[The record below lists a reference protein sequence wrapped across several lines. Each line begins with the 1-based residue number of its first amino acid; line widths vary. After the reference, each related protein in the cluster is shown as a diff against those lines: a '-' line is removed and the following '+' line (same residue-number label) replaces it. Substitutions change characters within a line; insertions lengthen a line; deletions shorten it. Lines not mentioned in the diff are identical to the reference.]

1 MNTKKIGL
9 VVAALS
15 LLAIGYLV
23 FINRSTT
30 NTTPPA
36 TQSINPPSATS
47 SGTSQEVK
55 EVEVTGSEFK
65 FNPAQISLQ
74 AGEKVKVIFKN
85 TGEARHDFVIEGLN
99 IRTKIIAPGTSDT
112 VEFTAPDTST
122 YTFYC
127 SVPGHREAGMEGKLV
142 TN

>member
-1 MNTKKIGL
+1 MNSKTVVVIIATILAVSLGGYFLLTNNPVTKTPTPTSTPSSEVIPEL
-9 VVAALS
+9 VV
-15 LLAIGYLV
+15 
-23 FINRSTT
+23 
-30 NTTPPA
+30 
-36 TQSINPPSATS
+36 
-47 SGTSQEVK
+47 E
-55 EVEVTGSEFK
+55 GSEFK

-85 TGEARHDFVIEGLN
+85 TGEARHDFVMEGLN
-99 IRTKIIAPGTSDT
+99 IKTKVIAPGTSDT
-112 VEFTAPDTST
+112 VEFTAPDTDT

>member
-9 VVAALS
+9 VVATLI
-15 LLAIGYLV
+15 LLAIGYFV
-23 FINRSTT
+23 F
-30 NTTPPA
+30 TPPA
-36 TQSINPPSATS
+36 PPTTQLTNPPPTTS
-47 SGTSQEVK
+47 SGTSQVK
-55 EVEVTGSEFK
+55 EIEVMGSDFK
-65 FNPAQISLQ
+65 FNPAQISLKS
-74 AGEKVKVIFKN
+74 GEKVKVVFKN

-99 IRTKIIAPGTSDT
+99 ARTKIIAPGTSDT
-112 VEFTAPDTST
+112 VEFTVPYTGT

>member
-9 VVAALS
+9 VVAALT
-15 LLAIGYLV
+15 LLAIGYFV
-23 FINRSTT
+23 F
-30 NTTPPA
+30 TPPA
-36 TQSINPPSATS
+36 TQLTNPPSATS
-47 SGTSQEVK
+47 TETSQVKAIEVM
-55 EVEVTGSEFK
+55 GSDFK

-85 TGEARHDFVIEGLN
+85 TGEAKHDFVIEGLN
-99 IRTKIIAPGTSDT
+99 IRTKVIAKGASET
-112 VEFTAPDTST
+112 VEFTTPDTGT

-127 SVPGHREAGMEGKLV
+127 SIPGHREAGMEGKLV

>member
-9 VVAALS
+9 VVVALT
-15 LLAIGYLV
+15 LLTIGYFV
-23 FINRSTT
+23 F
-30 NTTPPA
+30 TPPA
-36 TQSINPPSATS
+36 TQLTNPPSATS
-47 SGTSQEVK
+47 SKTSQVK
-55 EVEVTGSEFK
+55 EIEMMGSDFK

-74 AGEKVKVIFKN
+74 PGEKVKVIFKN

-99 IRTKIIAPGTSDT
+99 TKTKVIAPGTSDT
-112 VEFTAPDTST
+112 VEFTAPDTGT